1 MEIKGGIEML
11 WTEKYRPKTIKE
23 IKGQEHFVMD
33 ARSWIEEK
41 DVPNLLLYGNPGTG
55 KTGAGMVIAR
65 EVLGENFNDNFIEV
79 NASDDRRLE
88 TVRTT
93 IKNYAQSGTIG
104 DVPFR
109 MMLLDEMDGMTT
121 DAQNALKRIME
132 RYASNIRFIITCN
145 DRNKIIFALQS
156 RCANYHFKPL
166 SNEVMLDVLQSILK
180 REEITR
186 FTADEMKPFIY
197 SLHGDL
203 RRGIT
208 ELQAAKASNSP
219 LSKQLEIG
227 LTEYNELLIL
237 ITNKNANALSKVHD
251 FLYDGKSVR
260 DICIGL
266 HDAVINAENLD
277 SATKFKF
284 LRTLGESEWRSNTMT
299 PKVLVS
305 WMMGQLL

>member
-1 MEIKGGIEML
+1 M
-11 WTEKYRPKTIKE
+11 
-23 IKGQEHFVMD
+23 Q
-33 ARSWIEEK
+33 
-41 DVPNLLLYGNPGTG
+41 
-55 KTGAGMVIAR
+55 
-65 EVLGENFNDNFIEV
+65 
-79 NASDDRRLE
+79 
-88 TVRTT
+88 
-93 IKNYAQSGTIG
+93 
-104 DVPFR
+104 
-109 MMLLDEMDGMTT
+109 
-121 DAQNALKRIME
+121 
-132 RYASNIRFIITCN
+132 
-145 DRNKIIFALQS
+145 
-156 RCANYHFKPL
+156 
-166 SNEVMLDVLQSILK
+166 DVLSSILH
-180 REEITR
+180 REGITR
-186 FTADEMKPFIY
+186 FTAEEMKPFIY

-219 LSKQLEIG
+219 LQKQLEIG

-251 FLYDGKSVR
+251 FLYDGKTVR

-266 HDAVINAENLD
+266 HDAVINADNLD